1 MIDIEDLEK
10 RKTLINNLIS
20 NFNFHIEALEND
32 LEENPD
38 SDIEGKVPRLTVLE
52 DFYNQKNVLEEE
64 LIEINQLINN
74 I

>member
-1 MIDIEDLEK
+1 MV
-10 RKTLINNLIS
+10 NNLIS
-20 NFNFHIEALEND
+20 NFNFHIEALEKD

>member
-38 SDIEGKVPRLTVLE
+38 SDIEGKVPRFTVLE